1 MSQNLPSKST
11 GPKIL
16 FAFLI
21 VVEIPLGYWLSSDS
35 TSDEKLVPGILFFA
49 VVIAFLI
56 IFTITFKLSK
66 VSHPKAIH
74 LPRVIVT
81 FSPLKLAVNL
91 DSKKC
96 TYKILKNNAE
106 EIASGQ
112 VVPVPGGEESWQITI
127 PKDIVSNDDTVEL
140 TLVDESN
147 TTWKIKSFYPHV
159 TKQTAIAEDEE
170 Q

>member
-1 MSQNLPSKST
+1 MYIQN
-11 GPKIL
+11 
-16 FAFLI
+16 
-21 VVEIPLGYWLSSDS
+21 
-35 TSDEKLVPGILFFA
+35 
-49 VVIAFLI
+49 
-56 IFTITFKLSK
+56 
-66 VSHPKAIH
+66 
-74 LPRVIVT
+74 
-81 FSPLKLAVNL
+81 
-91 DSKKC
+91 SKKC

-147 TTWKIKSFYPHV
+147 TTLKIKSFYPHV